1 MARQHSTFKA
11 PRWRCDSSAPRLALG
26 SSRHPGQAAGP
37 LRAQLPCA
45 LPGPGGTGH
54 WNALAID
61 VLTFFTGGVFLG
73 AGMLHM
79 LPEAARQARE
89 AGITSPLLNP

>member
-1 MARQHSTFKA
+1 MVKA
-11 PRWRCDSSAPRLALG
+11 L
-26 SSRHPGQAAGP
+26 
-37 LRAQLPCA
+37 
-45 LPGPGGTGH
+45 GGTGH

>member
-1 MARQHSTFKA
+1 MSPLAFLVTCHLSHLSPAHMSPVGFLVFA
-11 PRWRCDSSAPRLALG
+11 IASISAMSIG
-26 SSRHPGQAAGP
+26 GT
-37 LRAQLPCA
+37 A
-45 LPGPGGTGH
+45 LPLWLGGTGH
-54 WNALAID
+54 WNARAID